1 MAIEKVSGV
10 GKNAKRIDKN
20 ISKRTTQPMRE
31 IGSTKYGEGKALLQQ
46 QRGSKLQGQ
55 PTKIPKIDFN
65 AMQTSGMGSVVPI
78 TSETERPNEVS
89 ETGMPFG
96 DGAGPVDI
104 GLNIGTGQPDSPQKN
119 DLAKLSSYLPMIERA
134 ANSEDAPE
142 SLRTFVKYLKA
153 QPGEIVTAPEQVSAP
168 EEVSVPEEVS
178 APEQEQVSP
187 SQEL

>member
-1 MAIEKVSGV
+1 MATEKVSGT
-10 GKNAKRIDKN
+10 GKFAKRVDKN

-31 IGSTKYGEGKALLQQ
+31 MGSTKYGEGKALLEQQ
-46 QRGSKLQGQ
+46 QGAKLQGQ
-55 PTKIPKIDFN
+55 ATNIPKIDFN
-65 AMQTSGMGSVVPI
+65 AMETGGMGAVVPI
-78 TSETERPNEVS
+78 TSETERPNEVP

-104 GLNIGTGQPDSPQKN
+104 GLNIGTGQPDSPQKQ

-168 EEVSVPEEVS
+168 E
-178 APEQEQVSP
+178 QEQVSP